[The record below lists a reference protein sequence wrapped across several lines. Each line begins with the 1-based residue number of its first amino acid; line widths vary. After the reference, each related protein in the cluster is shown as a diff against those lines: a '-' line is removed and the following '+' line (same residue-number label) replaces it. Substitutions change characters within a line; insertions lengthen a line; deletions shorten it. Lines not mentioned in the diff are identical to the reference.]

1 MGKLKV
7 DFLIEIF
14 MRFSL
19 KGSWIQIHMPFLF
32 VTVRSLLFQNNS
44 NCDVTLNIT
53 YLLLLLKTWTC
64 EWMKQKLVS
73 TIMVVIFKDFFMFY
87 QIFLSQQVKQIA
99 IISNIYTIC
108 LMSCRKIPIELF
120 PLCAISHE
128 N

>member
-32 VTVRSLLFQNNS
+32 VTVRSLLFQNSSNS
-44 NCDVTLNIT
+44 DVTLNIT
-53 YLLLLLKTWTC
+53 YLLLLLETWTC

-108 LMSCRKIPIELF
+108 LTSCRKIEIELF